1 MERKGKVVTE
11 IKEAIER
18 YSSAYVFTYNNMR
31 NQKLKDLRDQL
42 KSSSR

>member
-18 YSSAYVFTYNNMR
+18 YSSVYVFTYNNMR